1 MLTPEQID
9 AYAGQM
15 ADPWGELADR
25 ILRDMV
31 RRIVKA
37 GRITDTVEWQAY
49 RLEALGASEQYIRR
63 QLQTIA
69 AEIGPQEAAIF
80 ARAMQE
86 ADAADRA
93 QAPPEAVAQAP
104 GLGNSPEAQQ
114 LIESGYRRTMNTL
127 YNLTGTRA
135 VGENQNLI
143 ETTRRQL
150 AYYLDSAHADVASG
164 AFSWDGATRRAL
176 RELAARG
183 VGAITYPSGHV
194 DSLDVVV
201 LRATR
206 TGISQTAG
214 EITLH
219 NARQMGCDLMELT
232 AHAGARTGTGRH
244 DYTNHAWWQGQLV
257 SLSGRPGYLTLA
269 DIGYG
274 DVQGFKGANCSHDW
288 QPFWEGFSTR
298 NYDAAALARMAQATV
313 RYNGRDI
320 GRYEATQMQRAM
332 ERRIRAQK
340 RAFLAAREAG
350 LKDDEK
356 AAAARLSASR
366 AKLTDFLGQTGLRK
380 RQIQETVAGF
390 GRSEAASAAA
400 QARRK

>member
-1 MLTPEQID
+1 
-9 AYAGQM
+9 
-15 ADPWGELADR
+15 
-25 ILRDMV
+25 
-31 RRIVKA
+31 
-37 GRITDTVEWQAY
+37 
-49 RLEALGASEQYIRR
+49 
-63 QLQTIA
+63 
-69 AEIGPQEAAIF
+69 
-80 ARAMQE
+80 
-86 ADAADRA
+86 
-93 QAPPEAVAQAP
+93 
-104 GLGNSPEAQQ
+104 
-114 LIESGYRRTMNTL
+114 
-127 YNLTGTRA
+127 
-135 VGENQNLI
+135 
-143 ETTRRQL
+143 
-150 AYYLDSAHADVASG
+150 
-164 AFSWDGATRRAL
+164 
-176 RELAARG
+176 
-183 VGAITYPSGHV
+183 
-194 DSLDVVV
+194 
-201 LRATR
+201 
-206 TGISQTAG
+206 
-214 EITLH
+214 
-219 NARQMGCDLMELT
+219 MGCDLMELT

-366 AKLTDFLGQTGLRK
+366 AKLTDFIGQTGLRK
-380 RQIQETVAGF
+380 RQLQETVAGF